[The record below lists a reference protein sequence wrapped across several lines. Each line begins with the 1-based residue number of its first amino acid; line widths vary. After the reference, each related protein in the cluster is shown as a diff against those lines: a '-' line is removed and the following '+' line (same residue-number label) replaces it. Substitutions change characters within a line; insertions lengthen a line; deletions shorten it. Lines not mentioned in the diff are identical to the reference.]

1 MADGGRIRD
10 WSSDV
15 CSYDRCAAEP
25 KMRPRQDPVLHG
37 DWVPNAPLSA
47 EQAAHFDREGY
58 LVLENIF
65 STEEVVALQ
74 AETARLLASPAELA
88 EDTVITEPGGKEI
101 RSIFQIHAQSNLL
114 RRLRPAERPVGKT
127 GVSTC

>member
-1 MADGGRIRD
+1 MRIGD
-10 WSSDV
+10 WRSDV
-15 CSYDRCAAEP
+15 CSSD
-25 KMRPRQDPVLHG
+25 L
-37 DWVPNAPLSA
+37 
-47 EQAAHFDREGY
+47 

-65 STEEVVALQ
+65 STEEVAALQ

-114 RRLRPAERPVGKT
+114 RRLAADERLAGVASFLLADTVSFYQSTLTHKPIGTSSCTDRERLT
-127 GVSTC
+127 G